1 MNCNFVL
8 NNLHEYIYGELD
20 NDSYIAIKNHLC
32 CCPQCNMEYIKLK
45 KLLTNDIEELT
56 IIKNSIVPPKNLHK
70 KVHKTLKKHSIFTPK
85 YIIAASLL
93 FAFLIIV
100 PSVTAYFKIHKS
112 LAKYK
117 TVSPEIVQRFNTG
130 EGKQI
135 NESYTMN
142 DIKFTVD
149 GVIKEKNTISLLY
162 SVKLI
167 NNKNTN
173 FALPSKV
180 NVQDQLGFKSEILNE
195 IASLETSFKD
205 KETKGILSFKKPS
218 IFSNKISLRITCFN
232 KGFYKG
238 STANKIDYRE
248 INNAYG
254 NWHIEFEIP

>member
-1 MNCNFVL
+1 MNCNYVL
-8 NNLHEYIYGELD
+8 KNLHEYIYGELD
-20 NDSYIAIKNHLC
+20 NHEYLAIKNHLC

-45 KLLTNDIEELT
+45 KLLTNDIEELN

-70 KVHKTLKKHSIFTPK
+70 KIHKTLKKHSIFTPK
-85 YIIAASLL
+85 YVTAASLL

-112 LAKYK
+112 LDKYK
-117 TVSPEIVQRFNTG
+117 TVSPEIVQRFNNG

-135 NESYTMN
+135 NEYYTMN
-142 DIKFTVD
+142 DIRFTVD
-149 GVIKEKNTISLLY
+149 GVIKEKNTISVLY
-162 SVKLI
+162 SVKVI
-167 NNKNTN
+167 NSKNIN

-180 NVQDQLGFKSEILNE
+180 NVQDQLGFKSEILND
-195 IASLETSFKD
+195 IASLETSYKD

-218 IFSNKISLRITCFN
+218 IFSNKISLKITCFN
-232 KGFYKG
+232 QGFYEE
-238 STANKIDYRE
+238 STSNKINYKE